1 MQSFSSFAISR
12 VGLFFGVE
20 APQISYHFFMRNRR
34 LPTSVGFVHPR
45 KPTDAFQ
52 SMLICSFAICPILA
66 VRRLS
71 KIFKSVIRFISVN
84 MINLVNGH
92 FASHIKPRQ
101 TMAGICLRI
110 NFNVNV
116 PFIFLQI
123 SSFLPNLYFWPRHR
137 PVKKP
142 CGWIVGEDGCKVLMV
157 HKGILP
163 DHETDCKTEGS

>member
-20 APQISYHFFMRNRR
+20 TPQINYLFVMRDSR
-34 LPTSVGFVHPR
+34 LPTFVSLPHPR
-45 KPTDAFQ
+45 KPTHALQ
-52 SMLICSFAICPILA
+52 SVDVHGFAVCSVLA

-71 KIFKSVIRFISVN
+71 KIFKFVIGFVSIDMVNLIRRHCASRIKPCQTMGRIRF
-84 MINLVNGH
+84 
-92 FASHIKPRQ
+92 P
-101 TMAGICLRI
+101 I
-110 NFNVNV
+110 NFNVNI
-116 PFIFLQI
+116 PFVFFQI
-123 SSFLPNLYFWPRHR
+123 SSFLPNLYFWPRR
-137 PVKKP
+137 SPVENP